1 MNTKYILTFEYKS
14 FDTVPFGFEWRERTI
29 KFKNKA
35 AAQKK
40 YLWAF
45 THQDLR
51 KVKLNKVTTERINN
65 SLKK

>member
-1 MNTKYILTFEYKS
+1 MSVKYLLTFEYKS
-14 FDTVPFGFEWRERTI
+14 FDTVPFGFEWLERKI

-45 THQDLR
+45 TNQDLR
-51 KVKLNKVTTERINN
+51 KVKLVKVTTERINN
-65 SLKK
+65 S